1 MNLAPVLGVGVG
13 IGLVGAVVGLTPQKR
28 SLGAILRTLEGE
40 PKDERQAERQRAEE
54 GRHSNVSMRSVS
66 RRWTVSCALRLL
78 GRHPAFVRALQRDLL
93 TTSSTIEGVTERV
106 VFACASGALAPIV
119 CWVALS
125 LLGMAVPPPI
135 PVSLAVIAGLCGAL
149 LPIIVLRKN
158 ANRVRRHA
166 RTMVGSYLD
175 LVVLGL
181 AGGLGIEGALHTAAL
196 ICETPISQRLVRAMD
211 EARDAGG
218 TPWSALAVLGREL
231 GVSELEELAVAVSLA
246 GTEGARIRSTLAA
259 KAASIRNHELADA
272 ETEANTVSERLFLP
286 GVFMLLGF
294 LIFIGYP
301 AVTRLTT
308 GL

>member
-1 MNLAPVLGVGVG
+1 MNLAPILGVGVG
-13 IGLVGAVVGLTPQKR
+13 IGLVGAVAGLTPQKR
-28 SLGAILRTLEGE
+28 SLGAILNTMEGE
-40 PKDERQAERQRAEE
+40 PEDGKRAVWERGQE
-54 GRHSNVSMRSVS
+54 GRPNESIRSVF
-66 RRWTVSCALRLL
+66 RRLAVSNALRLL
-78 GRHPAFVRALQRDLL
+78 DRHPAVAQALQRDLL
-93 TTSSTIEGVTERV
+93 TTSSTIEGLSESVA
-106 VFACASGALAPIV
+106 FALATGALAPIS

-125 LLGMAVPPPI
+125 LLGVAIPLPV
-135 PVSLAVIAGLCGAL
+135 PVSLAVIAALCAGL
-149 LPIIVLRKN
+149 LPIITLRKK
-158 ANRVRRHA
+158 ASRVRRHA

-181 AGGLGIEGALHTAAL
+181 AGGLGIEGALHSAAL
-196 ICETPISQRLVRAMD
+196 ICETPLSHRLVRAMD
-211 EARDAGG
+211 EARDTGG
-218 TPWSALAVLGREL
+218 TPWAALAELGREL